1 MVYSINTDEASFE
14 ELIDLKAEVDEIKL
28 MPEHESLV
36 SSKQVVAIAD
46 VTMLTASKIKGWL
59 FNYYLILGDYDR
71 YEQVNAR
78 MKSYLKKV
86 KYSISS
92 KEIDFRN
99 SILIQ
104 RWNQEKF

>member
-1 MVYSINTDEASFE
+1 MVHSIVTNEASFK

-28 MPEHESLV
+28 TLEYKSLV

-46 VTMLTASKIKGWL
+46 VTTLTTLKIKGWL
-59 FNYYLILGDYDR
+59 FNYYSILGDYKR
-71 YEQVNAR
+71 YEQVNSR
-78 MKSYLKKV
+78 LKSYLGKV
-86 KYSISS
+86 KYFISS

-104 RWNQEKF
+104 R